1 MQLAEENG
9 YPFTWLTNTNK
20 GTSEVCAAA
29 LSLMG
34 ISEDELSQGY
44 LCDPTQKSDLR
55 ILARPGIVLRLTRND
70 DKQRG
75 FVNGA
80 LCNVVEP
87 LQGNAVFIARLIGTG
102 NLVLVHPREEDGARF
117 LPCVYGYAT
126 TIRRAQGA
134 SLDQGCL
141 YFDHVKPA
149 ARGYGYVGTS
159 RFKNRGGCHLYGKM
173 RRTDFLPVGEYE
185 DEVLERGYDS
195 VDSEDDEG
203 HSIENAFAH
212 RFNGAQED
220 AWLDVSE
227 VPDVGNAL
235 LDVDFL

>member
-1 MQLAEENG
+1 M
-9 YPFTWLTNTNK
+9 Y
-20 GTSEVCAAA
+20 
-29 LSLMG
+29 
-34 ISEDELSQGY
+34 
-44 LCDPTQKSDLR
+44 
-55 ILARPGIVLRLTRND
+55 ILHI
-70 DKQRG
+70 
-75 FVNGA
+75 
-80 LCNVVEP
+80 CS
-87 LQGNAVFIARLIGTG
+87 
-102 NLVLVHPREEDGARF
+102 
-117 LPCVYGYAT
+117 C
-126 TIRRAQGA
+126 
-134 SLDQGCL
+134 
-141 YFDHVKPA
+141 
-149 ARGYGYVGTS
+149 
-159 RFKNRGGCHLYGKM
+159 RFKNRCGCYLYGKM